1 MSQTVDRI
9 ISIFKAMSRVEKIEL
24 VTAIATDPDVKA
36 EVEALSP
43 KPTAAASSGG
53 KRRFK
58 TKAKSSWWIKSFTG
72 VSNEDAS
79 GKKLKGTFRA
89 DGVFIKNYA
98 EKLGVGDFCIVHSR
112 VNEEYTVCE
121 YTKGSSDQ
129 VSVPNEDGTEVV
141 FAGLLAHNSYDN
153 ANALCDEWASKL

>member
-43 KPTAAASSGG
+43 KPTAAAQQRR
-53 KRRFK
+53 KKRFK

-89 DGVFIKNYA
+89 DGVFIKNCA

-112 VNEEYTVCE
+112 VNRNTQCVSTPRGAV
-121 YTKGSSDQ
+121 TKYPCRMRTAQRLSLQG
-129 VSVPNEDGTEVV
+129 
-141 FAGLLAHNSYDN
+141 
-153 ANALCDEWASKL
+153 C